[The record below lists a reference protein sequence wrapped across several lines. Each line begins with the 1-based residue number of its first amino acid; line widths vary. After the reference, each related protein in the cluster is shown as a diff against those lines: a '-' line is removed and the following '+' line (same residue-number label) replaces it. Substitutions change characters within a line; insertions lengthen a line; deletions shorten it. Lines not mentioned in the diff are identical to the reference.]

1 MPNPMTPKPMPQDLS
16 TSNNAASMP
25 EAPIELPVPT
35 SDEQLSVQILPG
47 AHLSLPF
54 DLTATT
60 LVPQGDDLILQL
72 EGGGSMTLVDFARHS
87 KGLHPPM
94 VELQDGSLL
103 PGQALLSALSA
114 ESIETASG
122 EESPAGSGI
131 GEYHDDPGDLI
142 QGVTRMDGLDFEP
155 VSEFRFPDS
164 DDLGY
169 RTTSVLSQEDQ
180 TQNGPLGPLPGDT
193 ADSEDGQPSGGD
205 TQPDT
210 AGGVDASDNGGT
222 TGNTDPTSD
231 TGDTTPPQL
240 QVDPIG
246 LTSDDTPT
254 LSGTAE
260 PGSTITVITDA
271 GEHTTAT
278 AGDGTWSLPLPEDAA
293 LTDGEHSLEVIASD
307 TAGNT
312 TSGSVTVIVDTT
324 APQVTVED
332 LPLTSDNTPTLS
344 GTAEPDS
351 TLIIEVGGQT
361 LTTTSDANGDWS
373 ASIPDETPLGDGAF
387 TVVVTATDAAGN
399 MASADGSL
407 NVDTQAPE
415 IIAAE
420 MSPEGDLVSG
430 STEADATVT
439 LTLPDGQI
447 ITVAADSEGNFDIPL
462 DTPFTAG
469 ETLQLVAND
478 DAGNPSASFPVIS
491 PSAPNAG
498 DIHLTTAEDTAI
510 EISAADLLAQSN
522 DSDSADLTINDVT
535 LADPSTGS
543 LVDNGDGT
551 WTYTPAPDFNSDNV
565 VLNFTVSDGA
575 LNDTGVASVAVTP
588 VNDIPVV
595 ATEIP
600 TQLATEDSPF
610 EFAIPEGTFNDV
622 DNTDLSLSVG
632 ELPDGL
638 TFDPATGLI
647 TGTPTVPGTY
657 TVTVTADDGQ
667 DGTVSETFT
676 IEVANVNDAPRAG
689 DDEALHTPEDIPLEG
704 INVLA
709 NDTDPDGDTLTVS
722 HAEAD
727 NGSVTINADGTLDYT
742 PDADFNGSDTITYT
756 ISDGNGG
763 QDAATVSLTVDPVAD
778 ANADA
783 VSALPHQTAM
793 IDVLANDTAAE
804 MNLTSVELADP
815 TQGSVAIVD
824 NQVQFTPADGV
835 ENTTVELTYT
845 FTDGQGNVDGA
856 QVDVTLGDYASAYDL
871 AATGD
876 LASSIDMTAVSVD
889 GGSHAI
895 EAELYPNSNLSFT
908 ISAEI
913 PEVAPK
919 LDLYMVQDM
928 TGSFWGDDLPT
939 VRGEV
944 SDTGNAADLGLLDD
958 IVSGVTAKFSDA
970 QFGIGSFN
978 DTPNSGDH
986 QQFLHEL
993 DLGAGNGGLRLDDAY
1008 DAELGNGYY
1017 GADYPE
1023 SQAYALQQVALMA
1036 QNGENGFREDAAKVA
1051 VMITD
1056 APSHG
1061 SDAELAAMA
1070 DALDQADVRVIFLV
1084 AGDNTDFYQAW
1095 IDDYGVDGTVV
1106 PLASDSSNIVEA
1118 LTTGIDNLQE
1128 SLSLDITGDA
1138 FGLATIGEGTINADG
1153 TITWEVQLEAP
1164 LDGSHAESQLE
1175 FVVNDSNNT
1184 QVGEAVQLNVHTQY
1198 QLDGTAANDYL
1209 QGHSGDNHMLG
1220 NEGDDLLEGLGG
1232 NDNLDG
1238 GSGNDILVGGEG
1250 ADILTGAQGNDHL
1263 SGGAGADSY
1272 AFSANG
1278 GEGDDVI
1285 QDFDVASDAIRLS
1298 DVLDAAPD
1306 GSTDLEAL
1314 LSAGDQH
1321 VQVAVSGA
1329 NVELQISGDQG
1340 QTSIT
1345 LEGINAGGAF
1355 DGHTSLTELI
1365 DSGLMIQH
1373 NPM

>member
-1 MPNPMTPKPMPQDLS
+1 
-16 TSNNAASMP
+16 
-25 EAPIELPVPT
+25 
-35 SDEQLSVQILPG
+35 
-47 AHLSLPF
+47 
-54 DLTATT
+54 
-60 LVPQGDDLILQL
+60 
-72 EGGGSMTLVDFARHS
+72 
-87 KGLHPPM
+87 
-94 VELQDGSLL
+94 
-103 PGQALLSALSA
+103 
-114 ESIETASG
+114 
-122 EESPAGSGI
+122 
-131 GEYHDDPGDLI
+131 
-142 QGVTRMDGLDFEP
+142 
-155 VSEFRFPDS
+155 
-164 DDLGY
+164 
-169 RTTSVLSQEDQ
+169 
-180 TQNGPLGPLPGDT
+180 
-193 ADSEDGQPSGGD
+193 
-205 TQPDT
+205 
-210 AGGVDASDNGGT
+210 
-222 TGNTDPTSD
+222 
-231 TGDTTPPQL
+231 
-240 QVDPIG
+240 
-246 LTSDDTPT
+246 
-254 LSGTAE
+254 
-260 PGSTITVITDA
+260 
-271 GEHTTAT
+271 
-278 AGDGTWSLPLPEDAA
+278 
-293 LTDGEHSLEVIASD
+293 
-307 TAGNT
+307 
-312 TSGSVTVIVDTT
+312 
-324 APQVTVED
+324 VTVED

-361 LTTTSDANGDWS
+361 LTTTSDANGDWRVT
-373 ASIPDETPLGDGAF
+373 IPDDTPLEDGAF
-387 TVVVTATDAAGN
+387 TVEVTATDAAGN
-399 MASADGSL
+399 MASTDGSL

-420 MSPEGDLVSG
+420 VSPEGDLVSG
-430 STEADATVT
+430 ITEADATVV

-447 ITVAADSEGNFDIPL
+447 INVAADSEGSFEIPL

-498 DIHLTTAEDTAI
+498 DIHLATAEDTAI
-510 EISAADLLAQSN
+510 EISAADLLAQSS
-522 DSDSADLTINDVT
+522 DSDSADLTISEVR

-575 LNDTGVASVAVTP
+575 LKDTGVASVAVTP
-588 VNDIPVV
+588 VND
-595 ATEIP
+595 
-600 TQLATEDSPF
+600 
-610 EFAIPEGTFNDV
+610 
-622 DNTDLSLSVG
+622 
-632 ELPDGL
+632 
-638 TFDPATGLI
+638 
-647 TGTPTVPGTY
+647 
-657 TVTVTADDGQ
+657 
-667 DGTVSETFT
+667 
-676 IEVANVNDAPRAG
+676 APLAG
-689 DDEALHTPEDIPLEG
+689 DDEALHTPEDMPLEG

-709 NDTDPDGDTLTVS
+709 NDTDPDGDALTVS
-722 HAEAD
+722 QAQAD

-756 ISDGNGG
+756 VSDGNGG
-763 QDAATVSLTVDPVAD
+763 QDTATVSLTVDPVAD
-778 ANADA
+778 ANDDA

-804 MNLTSVELADP
+804 MTLTSVELENPA
-815 TQGSVAIVD
+815 QGSVSIVD
-824 NQVQFTPADGV
+824 NQVQFTPAEGV

-845 FTDGQGNVDGA
+845 FTDGQGNEDGA
-856 QVDVTLGDYASAYDL
+856 QASVTLGDYASAYDL
-871 AATGD
+871 TAAGD
-876 LASSIDMTAVSVD
+876 LASSINMETVSVD
-889 GGSHAI
+889 GGGHTI
-895 EAELYPNSNLSFT
+895 EADLYPNSNLSFT

-928 TGSFWGDDLPT
+928 TGSFWYDDLPT

-944 SDTGNAADLGLLDD
+944 SDSGDAADLGLLDD

-1017 GADYPE
+1017 GEDYPE

-1036 QNGENGFREDAAKVA
+1036 QNSENGFREDAAKVA

-1061 SDAELAAMA
+1061 SVAEITAMA
-1070 DALDQADVRVIFLV
+1070 DALDQAGVRVIFLV

-1128 SLSLDITGDA
+1128 NLSLDITGDA

-1164 LDGSHAESQLE
+1164 LDGSHAASQLE
-1175 FVVNDSNNT
+1175 FVVNDSTNT
-1184 QVGEAVQLNVHTQY
+1184 QVGEAVQLNVHTEH

-1209 QGHSGDNHMLG
+1209 QGHSGDNHLIG

-1250 ADILTGAQGNDHL
+1250 ADLLTGALGDDHL
-1263 SGGAGADSY
+1263 SGGSGADSY

-1285 QDFDVASDAIRLS
+1285 HDFDLASDVIRLS

-1306 GSTDLEAL
+1306 GSTDLETL
-1314 LSAGDQH
+1314 LSAGDQQ
-1321 VQVAVSGA
+1321 VDVAVSGA